1 MAQTVPAA
9 LAAWTTTLTGTAPTA
24 VLRPT
29 SGALLAVCGDVVVK
43 VHPAGTDVAAL
54 AARLRVAA
62 APDLDGVLAAPLHA
76 EPVPVPAAVL
86 GGTPDGSP
94 ANGSGTGLVA
104 TLWPRLDVLD
114 TEVADPPWAP
124 AARTLSHLHRTA
136 VPSGAALPAHG
147 APARLRRALDR
158 VALVAADR
166 RAVTVLRAG
175 RRTERDLAAALPE
188 PVGTLVHGDWHLGQ
202 LGRDAGGRWLLLDLD
217 DLGPGD
223 QAWDL
228 GRPAGFW
235 AAGLLDDASWT
246 AFLSAYRAAGGPAV
260 PPDGD
265 PWPRLDLPARAEVV
279 VAAARAVH
287 RTHLGAEVWDDTAE
301 ALLTACA
308 RM

>member
-1 MAQTVPAA
+1 MAQTVPAG
-9 LAAWTTTLTGTAPTA
+9 LAAWTTTLTGSAPTA

-29 SGALLAVCGDVVVK
+29 SGAVLAVCGDVVVK
-43 VHPAGTDVAAL
+43 VHPAGTDAAAL

-62 APDLDGVLAAPLHA
+62 APDLDGVLAAPLRA
-76 EPVPVPAAVL
+76 QPVPVPGAVL
-86 GGTPDGSP
+86 GAASDGNSQD
-94 ANGSGTGLVA
+94 LVA

-114 TEVADPPWAP
+114 TDVAHPPWAP
-124 AARTLSHLHRTA
+124 AARTLARLHRTA
-136 VPSGAALPAHG
+136 VPAAAALPAHG

-158 VALVAADR
+158 VAPLGNDGRAA
-166 RAVTVLRAG
+166 TVVRAG
-175 RRTERDLAAALPE
+175 RHTEQDLAAAE
-188 PVGTLVHGDWHLGQ
+188 PAGSLVHGDWHLGQ
-202 LGRDAGGRWLLLDLD
+202 LGRDVGGRWLLLDLD
-217 DLGPGD
+217 DLGLGD

-246 AFLSAYRAAGGPAV
+246 TFLTAYRAAGGPAV
-260 PPDGD
+260 PPEGD

-287 RTHLGAEVWDDTAE
+287 RAHHGTEAWDDTAE